1 MAGRFKRRRRQ
12 HLARARN
19 RLEPPTGPARHAP
32 SPQPSQLV
40 RPAAWRAD
48 PAVRR
53 ALSRRRPGQRQRRRS
68 TSARVMLDCHPPSAR
83 PVSTCGSR
91 SPEITC
97 LSGRRGD
104 ATRSASESWQRS
116 AAGPG
121 TLCGR
126 SDANA
131 AQSAKVRRHYLGGD
145 DRTIAGRHARGLC
158 SRVALPD
165 APVTLGQRHSRLGAH
180 RLGSCDITLTSAG
193 LSTWP
198 GRLAAPLPVTG
209 RDSARCLQCPLL
221 GEADGDLRRPE

>member
-1 MAGRFKRRRRQ
+1 MGPLKT
-12 HLARARN
+12 
-19 RLEPPTGPARHAP
+19 PT
-32 SPQPSQLV
+32 
-40 RPAAWRAD
+40 RPAAAA
-48 PAVRR
+48 PQH
-53 ALSRRRPGQRQRRRS
+53 LG
-68 TSARVMLDCHPPSAR
+68 RVMLDCHRPSAR

-145 DRTIAGRHARGLC
+145 DRTTAGRHARGLC

-221 GEADGDLRRPE
+221 GEADGYDDRSEFAICSSWARVRSPETVTTSFPVRAHTCGTAKEPVTR